1 MIWAVM
7 NVHSPSN
14 RIAET
19 EAGPNGLGFGRA
31 SVSNAFGG
39 WYYYWYYEV
48 PGQ

>member
-1 MIWAVM
+1 M

-14 RIAET
+14 RINET

-31 SVSNAFGG
+31 ASLSNAFGG

>member
-1 MIWAVM
+1 M
-7 NVHSPSN
+7 NVHVPTT

-19 EAGPNGLGFGRA
+19 EAGPNVLGFGRA
-31 SVSNAFGG
+31 ASASNVYGG